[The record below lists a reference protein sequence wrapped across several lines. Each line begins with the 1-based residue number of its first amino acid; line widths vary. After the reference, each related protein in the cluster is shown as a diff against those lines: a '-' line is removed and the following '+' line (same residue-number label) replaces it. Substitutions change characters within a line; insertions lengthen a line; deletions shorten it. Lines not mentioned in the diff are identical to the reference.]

1 MLLLLGA
8 TVFTFPILELA
19 TRIFIDPIDYLM
31 PTLLEDK
38 VFGITIKPKSAGH
51 DALGFRNKEVPKKVD
66 VVTIGDSMT
75 YGYSASFYNSWP
87 LQFEKMTNFKVYN
100 AAIGG
105 WGPHQYFCAIK
116 KYALPLNPKSII
128 IGLYLGNDLL
138 DAYKYKSIDCELN
151 LKYAGSDEIPIVS
164 PHNRIFGNL
173 RDWLSR
179 NSVFYQLLKYNLGD
193 LGNYLSMVLA
203 KIHATN
209 TTHESI
215 IVDNQRI
222 KGVFEPRMINNLDIS
237 TLEVKTGLNLTVGLL
252 SKMQSVCKENNISC
266 FFLLIPTKESV
277 YSKAL
282 KKIDQNNTDTYKP
295 IYETAKLETKI
306 RTTLKE
312 NLKSH
317 IEFIDPLANMQ
328 ERIALSSLYPLS
340 NDIHPNVNGYYW
352 IAWEV
357 SRLVGKKFQHITDLP
372 PSN

>member
-1 MLLLLGA
+1 MKKYFINILLLLV
-8 TVFTFPILELA
+8 TIVFTFPIFELT
-19 TRIFIDPIDYLM
+19 TRIFIDPIDFLM

-38 VFGITIKPKSAGH
+38 VFGIKIKPKSAGH
-51 DALGFRNKEVPKKVD
+51 DELGFRNKEVPKKVD

-105 WGPHQYFCAIK
+105 WGPHQYLCAIK

-128 IGLYLGNDLL
+128 IGLYLGNDLV
-138 DAYKYKSIDCELN
+138 DAYKYKSINCESN
-151 LKYAGSDEIPIVS
+151 LKYAGSDEIPIVTK
-164 PHNRIFGNL
+164 HNRIFGKQ

-179 NSVFYQLLKYNLGD
+179 NSVFYQLLKYNFGD
-193 LGNYLSMVLA
+193 LGNYLSMLLA

-209 TTHESI
+209 KTHDSI
-215 IVDNQRI
+215 IVDNQGI
-222 KGVFEPRMINNLDIS
+222 KGVFDPRMINNLDIS
-237 TLEVKTGLNLTVGLL
+237 TLEVQTGLKITVGLL
-252 SKMQSVCKENNISC
+252 SKMKSVCQENNISC

-282 KKIDQNNTDTYKP
+282 KKIDQKTTETYKP
-295 IYETAKLETKI
+295 IYETAKLESKI

-312 NLKSH
+312 RLKSH

-328 ERIALSSLYPLS
+328 ERIAFSSLYPIS
-340 NDIHPNVNGYYW
+340 NDIHPNVNGYYS
-352 IAWEV
+352 IAFEV
-357 SRLVGKKFQHITDLP
+357 SRLVGK
-372 PSN
+372 